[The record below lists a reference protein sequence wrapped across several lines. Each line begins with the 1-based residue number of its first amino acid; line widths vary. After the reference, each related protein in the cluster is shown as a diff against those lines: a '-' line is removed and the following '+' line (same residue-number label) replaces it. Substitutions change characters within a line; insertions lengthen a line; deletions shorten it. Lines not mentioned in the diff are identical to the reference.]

1 MTATPPPNYSLK
13 KLRDLCENI
22 YDEQMAFLLMATL
35 PEFPIE
41 IVNKVFSSAKLNKPS
56 NDAGREW
63 ADIVRL
69 AFIAFAPEGSEPAKL
84 RGKAIPRFRSGDSGS
99 FSVNEKSFTDEPGSL
114 TLHPVAHPSPL
125 LRDIAIALG
134 VDRFVIKCDRWLA
147 DELKRQIL
155 EAHNLSETDI
165 V

>member
-22 YDEQMAFLLMATL
+22 YDEQMAFLLMVTL

-63 ADIVRL
+63 ADMVRL
-69 AFIAFAPEGSEPAKL
+69 AFIAFAPEGSEPATL
-84 RGKAIPRFRSGDSGS
+84 RGKAIPRFESRRGNNS
-99 FSVNEKSFTDEPGSL
+99 SFTDEPGSL
-114 TLHPVAHPSPL
+114 TVYPVAHPSPL